1 MSAQPEGQDWGFH
14 DPTEK
19 EIASGDLNPHLK
31 PRSTHQGGG
40 RGKDDDDN
48 PTRAMAAVALR
59 LGGAGYATIAAQL
72 GYASE
77 RRVRDVIERALAE
90 SVDNPEDRARLRS
103 VQQARLERMLT
114 SVWTRANNPK
124 DPDHLAYSARA
135 LAIIDRENRMLGL
148 DMPTEVTMHHVPELG
163 EVQAWVAA
171 MAQRMST
178 RPQVVEAEILQ
189 IEEGQVWSDEV

>member
-1 MSAQPEGQDWGFH
+1 MSAQTEDYFE
-14 DPTEK
+14 DPTPDQ
-19 EIASGDLNPHLK
+19 IAKGALNPHLN

-59 LGGAGYATIAAQL
+59 LGGAGLDTIAAQL
-72 GYASE
+72 GYASP

-90 SVDNPEDRARLRS
+90 SVDNSEDKTEMRR
-103 VQQARLERMLT
+103 VQHARLERMLT

-148 DMPTEVTMHHVPELG
+148 DMPTEVTMHHIPELG
-163 EVQAWVAA
+163 EVREWVNGMAA
-171 MAQRMST
+171 RLSQT
-178 RPQVVEAEILQ
+178 PQVVEAEILE
-189 IEEGQVWSDEV
+189 IEAGQAWTDQA

>member
-1 MSAQPEGQDWGFH
+1 MTTETPAEWEFE
-14 DPTEK
+14 DPTDAQ
-19 EIASGDLNPHLK
+19 IAKGELNTHLK
-31 PRSTHQGGG
+31 PRVTHQGNG

-77 RRVRDVIERALAE
+77 RRVRDVIERALAA
-90 SVDNPEDRARLRS
+90 SVDDTEDTQRLRKI
-103 VQQARLERMLT
+103 QHARLERMLT

-135 LAIIDRENRMLGL
+135 LAILDRENKMLGIDL
-148 DMPTEVTMHHVPELG
+148 PTQVAVHHIPELG
-163 EVQAWVAA
+163 EVQAWVDGMVGRIKGA
-171 MAQRMST
+171 
-178 RPQVVEAEILQ
+178 PQVVEAEILE
-189 IEEGQVWSDEV
+189 IEGGQSWSDQV

>member
-1 MSAQPEGQDWGFH
+1 MSTAVASDDGYFE
-14 DPTEK
+14 DPTPEQISK
-19 EIASGDLNPHLK
+19 GALNPHLN

-59 LGGAGYATIAAQL
+59 LGGAGYKTIALQL

-90 SVDNPEDRARLRS
+90 SVDNAEDTAHMRQ
-103 VQQARLERMLT
+103 VQHARLERMLT
-114 SVWTRANNPK
+114 SVWTRANNPN

-135 LAIIDRENRMLGL
+135 LAIIDRENKMLGL
-148 DMPTEVTMHHVPELG
+148 DMPTEVTLHHVPELSQVRTWVEGMAARLAG
-163 EVQAWVAA
+163 E
-171 MAQRMST
+171 
-178 RPQVVEAEILQ
+178 PIVVEAEILQ
-189 IEEGQVWSDEV
+189 ITEGEVWSDEV

>member
-1 MSAQPEGQDWGFH
+1 MSTAVASDDAYFE
-14 DPTEK
+14 DPTPEQVNK
-19 EIASGDLNPHLK
+19 GDLNRHLN

-59 LGGAGYATIAAQL
+59 LGGAGYKTIALQL

-90 SVDNPEDRARLRS
+90 SVDNAEDTAHMRQ
-103 VQQARLERMLT
+103 VQHARLERMLT
-114 SVWTRANNPK
+114 SVWTRANDPK

-135 LAIIDRENRMLGL
+135 LAIIDRENKMLGL
-148 DMPTEVTMHHVPELG
+148 DMPTEVTLHHVPELSQVRTWVEGMAARLAG
-163 EVQAWVAA
+163 E
-171 MAQRMST
+171 
-178 RPQVVEAEILQ
+178 PIVVEAEILQ
-189 IEEGQVWSDEV
+189 ITEGEVWSDEV

>member
-1 MSAQPEGQDWGFH
+1 MSAVASDEFFE
-14 DPTEK
+14 DPTDK
-19 EIASGDLNPHLK
+19 QIAKGELNPHLN
-31 PRSTHQGGG
+31 PRSTHQGNG

-90 SVDNPEDRARLRS
+90 SVDNAEDTAHMRQ
-103 VQQARLERMLT
+103 VQHARLERMLT

-135 LAIIDRENRMLGL
+135 LAIIDRENKMLGL
-148 DMPTEVTMHHVPELG
+148 DMPTEVTMHHVPELTQ
-163 EVQAWVAA
+163 VKAWVEGMAA
-171 MAQRMST
+171 RLAGE
-178 RPQVVEAEILQ
+178 PQVVEAEILQ
-189 IEEGQVWSDEV
+189 ITEGEVWSDEV

>member
-1 MSAQPEGQDWGFH
+1 MSAQTEDFFE
-14 DPTEK
+14 DPTPEQ
-19 EIASGDLNPHLK
+19 IAKGALNPHLN

-59 LGGAGYATIAAQL
+59 LGGAGLDTIAAQL
-72 GYASE
+72 GYASP

-90 SVDNPEDRARLRS
+90 SVDNNEDKTEMRR
-103 VQQARLERMLT
+103 VQHARLERMLT

-148 DMPTEVTMHHVPELG
+148 DMPTEVTMHHIPELT
-163 EVQAWVAA
+163 EVKAWVDGMTARLA
-171 MAQRMST
+171 GEPAI
-178 RPQVVEAEILQ
+178 VEAEILE
-189 IEEGQVWSDEV
+189 IEAGQTWTDQA